1 MIRILITDDLST
13 RIIDK
18 LNEIPEFEI
27 IEKTNFIPEKLAT
40 EIKNVDAVVVSGTTL
55 LTSAMLK
62 GAVNLKIIV
71 LTGGGPNHVDT
82 TMALRKNIE
91 IRNTPLFPTSHS
103 GTSTAENQE
112 REGLDVIAILK
123 DFFNV

>member
-1 MIRILITDDLST
+1 MIRIMIADDLSA

-27 IEKTNFIPEKLAT
+27 IERTNLIPEKLAT
-40 EIKNVDAVVVSGTTL
+40 EIKNIEAAVVSGTTL
-55 LTSAMLK
+55 LTPAILK
-62 GAVNLKIIV
+62 DAVNLKIIV
-71 LTGGGPNHVDT
+71 LTGNGPNHVDT
-82 TMALRKNIE
+82 EMARRKNIE
-91 IRNTPLFPTSHS
+91 IRNTQPFPAMHS
-103 GTSTAENQE
+103 CTATAESQE

>member
-1 MIRILITDDLST
+1 MIRILIADDLST

-40 EIKNVDAVVVSGTTL
+40 EIKNVDAVVVNSTTL
-55 LTSAMLK
+55 LTSVILK

-71 LTGGGPNHVDT
+71 LTGSGPNHVDT
-82 TMALRKNIE
+82 TMARRKNIE
-91 IRNTPLFPTSHS
+91 IRNTPPSPAS
-103 GTSTAENQE
+103 AAENQE

>member
-1 MIRILITDDLST
+1 MIRILIADDLSA

-27 IEKTNFIPEKLAT
+27 IEKTNLIPEKFAT
-40 EIKNVDAVVVSGTTL
+40 EIKNIDAVVVSGTTL
-55 LTSAMLK
+55 LPSAMLK

-71 LTGGGPNHVDT
+71 LTGAGPNHVDT
-82 TMALRKNIE
+82 AMASLKNIE
-91 IRNTPLFPTSHS
+91 IRSTALFPTSHS
-103 GTSTAENQE
+103 CTSTEENHE